1 MRISH
6 IIAVALTILLTN
18 GALWIRF
25 RVKTDHLQV
34 RMSDLQTQALESK
47 RFIDNFCSS
56 VTLIGRKL
64 DAILESRPGDFERIL
79 SAEEPRQL
87 VLVFSKENCMACVMS
102 QLRVF
107 SKIQELAADRKSIR
121 VIGITDGPRA
131 WINRLIRIFGQRF
144 PIYSDVNFSASLPDN
159 ILPLVTLIDKRRS
172 ILAAYRPI
180 PGKSHFSL
188 VFYGTIQGKLDLPSP
203 LFDFKDV
210 KPSDI
215 VTQRMKLS
223 DYSDFVY

>member
-159 ILPLVTLIDKRRS
+159 ILPLGHPDRQKTVHPCRLSTHPREESLLPG
-172 ILAAYRPI
+172 ILWDYTRQIGSA
-180 PGKSHFSL
+180 F
-188 VFYGTIQGKLDLPSP
+188 PS
-203 LFDFKDV
+203 F
-210 KPSDI
+210 
-215 VTQRMKLS
+215 
-223 DYSDFVY
+223 